1 MSEDRS
7 DDIYGERRRRRTAA
21 AAAGAVCM
29 SE

>member
-1 MSEDRS
+1 VKIDQMICMER
-7 DDIYGERRRRRTAA
+7 RRRRRTAA